1 MEDIVNYVQPELMIL
16 VPVLYLVGIGLK
28 KTSLVSDRLIPVV
41 LALCGIFMA
50 TIYVLAT
57 NDIAGWKSVLTAIFT
72 AVTQGIL
79 VAGASVFCNQ
89 IYKQIAV
96 KEPTEVTKTEDTG
109 DGENKN

>member
-1 MEDIVNYVQPELMIL
+1 MEEIVNYVQPELMIL

-50 TIYVLAT
+50 TIYVLAS
-57 NDIAGWKSVLTAIFT
+57 NNIDGWKAVLTAIFT

-89 IYKQIAV
+89 IYKQFAGN
-96 KEPTEVTKTEDTG
+96 KSTNQTADKTEETTID
-109 DGENKN
+109 K